1 MDFWTYFWIFA
12 PPVLLI
18 VIGVIYY
25 IVTGKKA
32 SK

>member
-18 VIGVIYY
+18 VIGVIDY